1 MPLEQELNQVLKDA
15 MFKKDQQTADVV
27 RMIKTK
33 IMERRTAAG
42 FKGQVDDPLIQD
54 VIAAY
59 QKQLRKALEEYQST
73 GDRGAEMRTQL
84 QFEIGF
90 CDRFLP
96 KKLDEAAV
104 RALVKETI
112 AKSGVNQAGRLVG
125 EIMKTHKGQVDAA
138 MVKKIAEEE
147 LAPPKT

>member
-15 MFKKDQQTADVV
+15 MYKKDQQTADVV

-33 IMERRTAAG
+33 VTERRTAAG

-54 VIAAY
+54 VIASY
-59 QKQLRKALEEYQST
+59 QKQLRKALEEYQSA
-73 GDRGAEMRTQL
+73 GDRAADMRAQL
-84 QFEIGF
+84 QFEIAF

-96 KKLDEAAV
+96 RKMDEAGV
-104 RALVKETI
+104 RKLVKDTI
-112 AKSGVNQAGRLVG
+112 AATQINQAGRLVG

-147 LAPPKT
+147 LAKPA